1 MRHWRLFMIVE
12 VSLLFCLGWQIFS
25 NPPYLIFLILGL
37 FSLYLHTKM
46 KRRFSR
52 TFCLLFGILALVT
65 IFLTSPFIWLMLFTA
80 FLYLIFFARHNEKAA
95 FLGVAWLP
103 WTRKHFFG
111 LHVTEPTPKHG
122 QVVRRPWFGN
132 QTIGQDVFAWDDV
145 DLTIAAGDT
154 IVDLGN
160 TLLPKRDNVI
170 LIRKGFGRT
179 RILVPVGTAV
189 QLKHTALIGAVTF
202 NNQTFHL
209 NNDEVTLYSDDYDD
223 NQRRVKILTNV
234 LVGDLE
240 VLFV

>member
-1 MRHWRLFMIVE
+1 MRHWRLFLIVE

-37 FSLYLHTKM
+37 FSLYLHTKA
-46 KRRFSR
+46 KRRLSK
-52 TFCLLFGILALVT
+52 TFYLLFGILALVT
-65 IFLTSPFIWLMLFTA
+65 IFLTSPFIWLMLFAA
-80 FLYLIFFARHNEKAA
+80 FLYFILSNHRQDKSE
-95 FLGVAWLP
+95 FLGMDWLP

-122 QVVRRPWFGN
+122 QITRRPWFGN

-145 DLTIAAGDT
+145 NLTIAAGDT
-154 IVDLGN
+154 IIDLGN
-160 TLLPKRDNVI
+160 TLLPKRDNI
-170 LIRKGFGRT
+170 IMIRKGFGRT

-202 NNQTFHL
+202 NNQTFHM
-209 NNDEVTLYSDDYDD
+209 NNDELTLYSDDYDD
-223 NQRRVKILTNV
+223 NERRVKVLTNV
-234 LVGDLE
+234 LAGDLE